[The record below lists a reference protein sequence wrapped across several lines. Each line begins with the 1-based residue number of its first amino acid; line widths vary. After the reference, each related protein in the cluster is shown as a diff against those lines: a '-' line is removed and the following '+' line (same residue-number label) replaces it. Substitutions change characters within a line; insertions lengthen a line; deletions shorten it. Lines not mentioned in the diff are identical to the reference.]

1 LVGVKKIGVVFSSQN
16 INDIPGGLTSVI
28 NTKLMF
34 KTDEFNKKINGISPD
49 DIQAMKAG
57 YCVTN
62 IHGLP
67 QLKLAKFPLSKSGV
81 L

>member
-1 LVGVKKIGVVFSSQN
+1 
-16 INDIPGGLTSVI
+16 
-28 NTKLMF
+28 MF
-34 KTDEFNKKINGISPD
+34 KTDEINKKINGISSD
-49 DIQAMKAG
+49 DIQSMKAG
-57 YCVTN
+57 YCITN

>member
-1 LVGVKKIGVVFSSQN
+1 MVEAKKIGVVFSSQN
-16 INDIPGGLTSVI
+16 ISDIPGGLTSVI

-34 KTDEFNKKINGISPD
+34 KTDEYSKKINGISPE
-49 DIQAMKAG
+49 DIQSMKPG
-57 YCVTN
+57 FCVTN

-67 QLKLAKFPLSKSGV
+67 QLKLAKFPISKSGV